1 MQWASRLPTQTSSP
15 GWMLAQSAPSSDRAL
30 AVNPAIDLRTNNHIL
45 CDWRYCTQIGCG
57 SALAACKMLRSCE
70 VGSASCPVLGQIAE

>member
-30 AVNPAIDLRTNNHIL
+30 AVNPAIDASVSQLSPTPAIRVEPQL
-45 CDWRYCTQIGCG
+45 SVGKGVQPDATQSLDCALT
-57 SALAACKMLRSCE
+57 SA
-70 VGSASCPVLGQIAE
+70 Q